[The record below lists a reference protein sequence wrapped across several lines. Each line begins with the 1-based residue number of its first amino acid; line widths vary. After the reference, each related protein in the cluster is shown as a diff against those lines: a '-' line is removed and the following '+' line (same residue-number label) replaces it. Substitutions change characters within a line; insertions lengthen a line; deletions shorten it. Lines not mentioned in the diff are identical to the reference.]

1 MPPRTDTYV
10 ALLRGINVG
19 GHAIMSMKDVVA
31 LFERLGLDHV
41 RSYIASG
48 NVIFE
53 TEMIHPRVLEDKIE
67 KTLVAAFRDY
77 DAKVIVLN
85 KTEMQRIVRE
95 LPWKRIN
102 KALRYN
108 VIFLRHD
115 IDSKAILEGIE
126 PKRGVETIK
135 YAPGVLYWAAKRSDL
150 AASSM
155 AKLSRSAT
163 YKELTVRSVNT
174 VKKLAALMT

>member
-1 MPPRTDTYV
+1 MQSRTDTYV

-19 GHAIMSMKDVVA
+19 GHAIMAMSQVVA
-31 LFERLGLDHV
+31 LFERQGLANV

-48 NVIFE
+48 NVIFQ
-53 TEMIHPRVLEDKIE
+53 TEMIHPRVLEEKIE
-67 KTLVAAFRDY
+67 EALAAAFRGY

-95 LPWKRIN
+95 LPWKRVN
-102 KALRYN
+102 PAMRYN
-108 VIFLRHD
+108 VIFLRHS
-115 IDSKAILEGIE
+115 IDSRSIFEGLE

-150 AASSM
+150 SASSM
-155 AKLSRSAT
+155 AKLSRSPI
-163 YKELTVRSVNT
+163 YKEVTVRTVNT
-174 VKKLAALMT
+174 VKKLAELMS